1 MAPAARIRALMWR
14 GAEGLVRMFQR
25 LWRDQGGASL
35 IEYTILIALI
45 TVMVIVGVSVAGS
58 MIQSMWV
65 QLLPMLG

>member
-1 MAPAARIRALMWR
+1 MWR

>member
-1 MAPAARIRALMWR
+1 MWR

-45 TVMVIVGVSVAGS
+45 TVMVIVGVSVVGS
-58 MIQSMWV
+58 WIQSMWV

>member
-1 MAPAARIRALMWR
+1 
-14 GAEGLVRMFQR
+14 MFQR

-65 QLLPMLG
+65 QLLPTLG